1 MLTVAFRPA
10 GHLAGESSVPA
21 IGPLPRPYP
30 PAISP

>member
-1 MLTVAFRPA
+1 MLTVAFARP
-10 GHLAGESSVPA
+10 GICRGKFLPA